1 MPLIKWDPFEDFLT
15 LDEEISDFFGKGWR
29 LPALRRGRLARWAP
43 TTDIAETENEVII
56 KTELPGLK
64 AKDVEVTLDK
74 DVLTIKGERK
84 FSEEVKRENYHRIE
98 RRYGS
103 FKRSFTLPSNV
114 DLGSVKAGV
123 KDGLLIVKI
132 AKIEA
137 PKPKVIEV
145 EVEESKA
152 KKIEAEEG

>member
-1 MPLIKWDPFEDFLT
+1 MIT
-15 LDEEISDFFGKGWR
+15 GHG
-29 LPALRRGRLARWAP
+29 ALP
-43 TTDIAETENEVII
+43 TTRYALLPTHSSSKPEIPCVPIIIINEFII